1 MKNNFAVSHTLCV
14 DLSFPVPPMP
24 SNWASDDV
32 SHTHDGLK
40 IVSEARIREHEN
52 WDNERCKFI

>member
-1 MKNNFAVSHTLCV
+1 MKNNFAGSHTSWRFK
-14 DLSFPVPPMP
+14 LSVPPIP

-40 IVSEARIREHEN
+40 IVSESPIHEHEN
-52 WDNERCKFI
+52 WDNGRCKFI